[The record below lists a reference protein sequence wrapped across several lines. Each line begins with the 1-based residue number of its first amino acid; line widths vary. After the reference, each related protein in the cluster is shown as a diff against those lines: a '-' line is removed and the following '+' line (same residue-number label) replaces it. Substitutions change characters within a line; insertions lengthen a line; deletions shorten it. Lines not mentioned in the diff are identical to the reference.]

1 MHIFISAGEPSGD
14 LHGANLIRALRR
26 IDPRLRCC
34 GFGGERMSAAGCEL
48 LYPLSRLAVMWLLRV
63 FLNIFTFLRLLK
75 RARNYFRAERPD
87 ALVLIDFPGF
97 NFQLAKRAHAQGI
110 PVYWFVPPQLWAWAG
125 WRVKKMRR
133 WVKVILCALPFE
145 EDWYR
150 DRGVQTQLVGHPFF
164 DEVPAQQLDAAFVED
179 QRRQPQKVVAI
190 LPGSRMQEVT
200 RNLPSLLR
208 AAGLV
213 HARER
218 DCRFLV
224 ASFNEAQAEVAR
236 AAIAKLDLPIEVHV
250 GRTPEIIELA
260 EACLTVSGSVS
271 LELMYRLKPA
281 TIIYRVGRM
290 SLRIGRWFMT
300 TRYITLVNLLAGEE
314 LYPEFLCDRDPA
326 DEMAEHVL
334 RWLNEPAAAAH
345 LRQRLL
351 ALRQRVGEP
360 GACERAARFIVDEMR
375 GRTAEV
381 ERPAA

>member
-26 IDPRLRCC
+26 IDPKLRCS
-34 GFGGERMSAAGCEL
+34 GFGGERMSTAGCEL
-48 LYPLSRLAVMWLLRV
+48 LYPLTRLAVMWLSRV

-75 RARNYFRAERPD
+75 RARNYFRDERPD

-97 NFQLAKRAHAQGI
+97 NFQLAKRAHAEGI

-125 WRVKKMRR
+125 WRVEKMRR

-145 EDWYR
+145 EEWYR
-150 DRGVQTQLVGHPFF
+150 ERGVATQLVGHPFF
-164 DEVPAQQLDAAFVED
+164 DEMPAQQLDATFLED

-208 AAGLV
+208 ATGLI
-213 HARER
+213 HDCHR

-224 ASFNEAQAEVAR
+224 ASFNEAQANVAR
-236 AAIAKLDLPIEVHV
+236 AAVAKLNLPIEVHV

-281 TIIYRVGRM
+281 TIIYRVGRI

-326 DEMAEHVL
+326 EQMAEHVL
-334 RWLNEPAAAAH
+334 KWLNDPSAAAE

-360 GACERAARFIVDEMR
+360 GACERAARFIVDNVTGR
-375 GRTAEV
+375 GAEA
-381 ERPAA
+381 ERSAA

>member
-14 LHGANLIRALRR
+14 LHGANLIRSLRR
-26 IDPRLRCC
+26 IDPNLRCS
-34 GFGGERMSAAGCEL
+34 GFGGERMSAARCQL
-48 LYPLSRLAVMWLLRV
+48 LYPLTRLAVMWLSRV

-75 RARNYFRAERPD
+75 RARNYFREERPD

-97 NFQLAKRAHAQGI
+97 NFQLAKRAHAEGI

-125 WRVKKMRR
+125 WRVEKMRR

-145 EDWYR
+145 EEWYR
-150 DRGVQTQLVGHPFF
+150 DRGVEAEFVGHPFF
-164 DEVPAQQLDAAFVED
+164 DEMPAQRLDATFLED
-179 QRRQPQKVVAI
+179 QRWQPQKVVAI

-208 AAGLV
+208 ATGLI
-213 HARER
+213 HDCHR

-224 ASFNEAQAEVAR
+224 ASFNEAQANVAR
-236 AAIAKLDLPIEVHV
+236 AAVAKLNLPIEVHV

-281 TIIYRVGRM
+281 TIIYRVGRI

-326 DEMAEHVL
+326 EQMAEHAL
-334 RWLNEPAAAAH
+334 RWLNDPSAAAE

-360 GACERAARFIVDEMR
+360 GACERAARFIIDDVR
-375 GRTAEV
+375 GRGAEA
-381 ERPAA
+381 ERSAA

>member
-14 LHGANLIRALRR
+14 LHGANLIRSLRR
-26 IDPRLRCC
+26 IDPNLRCS
-34 GFGGERMSAAGCEL
+34 GFGGERMSAAGCQL
-48 LYPLSRLAVMWLLRV
+48 LYPLTRLAVMWLSRV

-75 RARNYFRAERPD
+75 RARNYFREERPD

-97 NFQLAKRAHAQGI
+97 NFQLAKRAHAEGI

-145 EDWYR
+145 EEWYG
-150 DRGVQTQLVGHPFF
+150 DRGVEAQLVGHPFF
-164 DEVPAQQLDAAFVED
+164 DEMPAQQLDAAFLED
-179 QRRQPQKVVAI
+179 QRRRAQRIVAI
-190 LPGSRMQEVT
+190 LPGSRMQELT
-200 RNLPSLLR
+200 HNLPSLLR
-208 AAGLV
+208 AAGLI
-213 HARER
+213 HER
-218 DCRFLV
+218 RPDIRFLV

-236 AAIAKLDLPIEVHV
+236 AAVAKLNLPIEVHV

-281 TIIYRVGRM
+281 TIIYRVGRI

-326 DEMAEHVL
+326 EQMAEHL
-334 RWLNEPAAAAH
+334 LKWLNDPSAAAH

-360 GACERAARFIVDEMR
+360 GACERAARFIIDDVR
-375 GRTAEV
+375 
-381 ERPAA
+381 ERRPESERSAA